1 MTRSNT
7 TPALPDYA
15 VSPGDFIQEWLEEND
30 VNAAELARRLDV
42 TPKHVSELLSG
53 KAPLSAPLSLALERV
68 TGTPAKLWNRTE
80 AIYREDLARL
90 AESQKLE
97 TQYDRAKLFPLRYL
111 REYGILTSPA
121 RDKAGTVRELLELFR
136 IGDLGAFDAT
146 WLTPKVAYRKT
157 TLHSDRS
164 YEQATWLALGER
176 QARIDDLPDF
186 DRDALQ
192 RLVPTLRTLTA
203 APNPIDS
210 LGRVAELL
218 NEVGVAFALIPPIP
232 GFGVYGA
239 TRWIAEHPVM
249 QLSVRG
255 KSDDQLWF
263 TLFHELGH
271 VLLHGHKTLFVQGS
285 RSKEED
291 EADDF
296 ASTTLIPNEYVH
308 RIPTRRNISAVQELA
323 HELGIAPSI
332 VLGQAQRLTQ
342 DYGWGHD
349 LKIRLE
355 WSSLPEKSG
364 APLASA

>member
-1 MTRSNT
+1 MTHNSM

-53 KAPLSAPLSLALERV
+53 KAPLSAALSIALERV

-90 AESQKLE
+90 AECENLE
-97 TQYDRAKLFPLRYL
+97 AQYDEAKLFPLSYL
-111 REYGILTSPA
+111 RKFGFLTA
-121 RDKAGTVRELLELFR
+121 TAQDKVGTVRELLQLLR
-136 IGDLGAFDAT
+136 IGDLGAVEAT
-146 WLTPKVAYRKT
+146 WLNPKVAYRKT
-157 TLHSDRS
+157 KLNTDKS
-164 YEQATWLALGER
+164 YEQAMWLALGEH
-176 QARIDDLPDF
+176 AAGNEELPDF
-186 DRDALQ
+186 DREGLE
-192 RLVPTLRTLTA
+192 RLIPKLRSLTA
-203 APNPIDS
+203 EPKPVES
-210 LGRVAELL
+210 LDKVKELL

-239 TRWIAEHPVM
+239 TRWIAEHPLV

-271 VLLHGHKTLFVQGS
+271 VLLHGHKTVFVQGTEG
-285 RSKEED
+285 KEED
-291 EADDF
+291 EADNF
-296 ASTTLIPNEYVH
+296 ASRTLIPQEFVH
-308 RIPTRRNISAVQELA
+308 RIPTSRNLAAVQELA

-332 VLGQAQRLTQ
+332 VLGQAQRITK
-342 DYGWGHD
+342 DYKWGHS
-349 LKIRLE
+349 LKVKLE
-355 WSSLPEKSG
+355 WGSATEK
-364 APLASA
+364 AA

>member
-1 MTRSNT
+1 MKHNSM

-53 KAPLSAPLSLALERV
+53 KAPLSAALSIALERV

-90 AESQKLE
+90 AECENLE
-97 TQYDRAKLFPLRYL
+97 AQYDEAKRFPLSYL
-111 REYGILTSPA
+111 RKFGFLTA
-121 RDKAGTVRELLELFR
+121 TAKDKVGTVRELLQLLR
-136 IGDLGAFDAT
+136 IGDLGAVEAT
-146 WLTPKVAYRKT
+146 WLNPKVAYRKT
-157 TLHSDRS
+157 KLNTDKS
-164 YEQATWLALGER
+164 YEQVMWLALGEH
-176 QARIDDLPDF
+176 AAGSEEMPDF
-186 DRDALQ
+186 DREGLE
-192 RLVPTLRTLTA
+192 RLLPKLRSLTA
-203 APNPIDS
+203 EPNPVES
-210 LGRVAELL
+210 LDKVKELL

-239 TRWIAEHPVM
+239 TRWIAEHPLV

-285 RSKEED
+285 EGKEEN
-291 EADDF
+291 EADNF
-296 ASTTLIPNEYVH
+296 ASTTLIPQEYAD
-308 RIPTRRNISAVQELA
+308 RIPTHRSIAAIQELA
-323 HELGIAPSI
+323 DELGIAPSI
-332 VLGQAQRLTQ
+332 VLGQAQRITK
-342 DYGWGHD
+342 DYKWGHS
-349 LKIRLE
+349 LKVKLE
-355 WSSLPEKSG
+355 WRSASEK
-364 APLASA
+364 AA

>member
-1 MTRSNT
+1 MKHNSM

-53 KAPLSAPLSLALERV
+53 KAPLSAALSIALERV

-90 AESQKLE
+90 AECENLE
-97 TQYDRAKLFPLRYL
+97 AQYDEAKLFPLSYL
-111 REYGILTSPA
+111 RKFGFLTA
-121 RDKAGTVRELLELFR
+121 TAKDKVGTVRELLQLLR
-136 IGDLGAFDAT
+136 IGDLGAVEAT
-146 WLTPKVAYRKT
+146 WLNPKVAYRKT
-157 TLHSDRS
+157 KLNTDKS
-164 YEQATWLALGER
+164 YEQAMWLALGEYA
-176 QARIDDLPDF
+176 ARSEELPDF
-186 DRDALQ
+186 DREGLEG
-192 RLVPTLRTLTA
+192 LLPKLRSLTA
-203 APNPIDS
+203 EPNPVES
-210 LGRVAELL
+210 LDKVKELL

-239 TRWIAEHPVM
+239 TRWIAEHPLV

-285 RSKEED
+285 EGKEEN
-291 EADDF
+291 EADNF
-296 ASTTLIPNEYVH
+296 ASTTLIPQEYAD
-308 RIPTRRNISAVQELA
+308 RIPTHRSIAAIQELA
-323 HELGIAPSI
+323 DELGIAPSI
-332 VLGQAQRLTQ
+332 VLGQAQRITK
-342 DYGWGHD
+342 DYKWGHS
-349 LKIRLE
+349 LKVKLE
-355 WSSLPEKSG
+355 WRSASEK
-364 APLASA
+364 AA